1 MSEPSGLTRLT
12 VLPAPMGGVEA
23 ARRIRDLER
32 RVAAL
37 EAAWRDF
44 KINKP
49 QPKVEAPA
57 VAPSRRGLGDVP
69 W

>member
-1 MSEPSGLTRLT
+1 MSEPSGLIAMT
-12 VLPAPMGGVEA
+12 APMGGVEA

-57 VAPSRRGLGDVP
+57 VVVRRGLGDVP

>member
-1 MSEPSGLTRLT
+1 MSEPSGLIAMT
-12 VLPAPMGGVEA
+12 APIGSGEA